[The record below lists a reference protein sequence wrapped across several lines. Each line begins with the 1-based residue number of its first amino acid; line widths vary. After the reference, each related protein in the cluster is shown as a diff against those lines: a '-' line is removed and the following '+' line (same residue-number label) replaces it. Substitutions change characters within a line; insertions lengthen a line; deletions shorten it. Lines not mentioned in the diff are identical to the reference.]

1 MEAFS
6 KIDNFSAL
14 SVPANWIRQWHYC
27 PRVVYYM
34 TLIDSKSF
42 YQPAWIKQG
51 EDFHKLEEKLWKRRN
66 LSRFNLEKGK
76 RFYNLKMS
84 SAKLS
89 LHGVADMAIETE
101 TAVYPVEFKLSARE
115 GKKQGNQ
122 LQLTAYAL
130 LLEKHFSKP
139 SPVGFIT
146 GKGKV
151 LRIVKFD
158 QKRRQALTKA
168 IEEIQQM
175 LRKGLKPESDA
186 SIVQCCACEYVNFC
200 NDRL

>member
-1 MEAFS
+1 
-6 KIDNFSAL
+6 
-14 SVPANWIRQWHYC
+14 
-27 PRVVYYM
+27 M

-42 YQPAWIKQG
+42 YRPAWVNQG
-51 EDFHKLEEKLWKRRN
+51 ERFHQLEEKLWKRRN
-66 LSRFNLEKGK
+66 LSRFHLERGK
-76 RFYNLKMS
+76 IFHNLKMDDK
-84 SAKLS
+84 KLG

-101 TAVYPVEFKLSARE
+101 TAVYPVEFKLSAKE

-130 LLEKHFSKP
+130 LLEKHFAKP

-158 QKRRQALTKA
+158 QEKRQALIKA
-168 IEEIQQM
+168 TEQIRQM
-175 LRKGLKPESDA
+175 LKKGLKPESDA
-186 SIVQCCACEYVNFC
+186 GVAQCCACEYVNFC